1 MVLFS
6 QFPFGGGASV
16 ALAPV
21 DLASGAQTSLWANV
35 RDINDFLWL
44 YWYFG
49 AGAAAEHAT
58 LTLQQAR
65 TSSGGSAK
73 ALSVREVWF
82 KRGNA
87 AFTAANASTSDQW
100 AKSALATREAPIA
113 SYATATDRISAVNH
127 FVAAIRVSKS
137 DLDGANGFS
146 YVGASCNDVGVAV
159 QLGFAL
165 WIPEGFAYLNSPISL
180 LT

>member
-1 MVLFS
+1 
-6 QFPFGGGASV
+6 
-16 ALAPV
+16 
-21 DLASGAQTSLWANV
+21 LASGAQTSLWANV

-65 TSSGGSAK
+65 TSSGGNAK

-82 KRGNA
+82 KRGNP
-87 AFTAANASTSDQW
+87 AFTPGNASVTDLW
-100 AKSALATREAPIA
+100 TKSALATREAPIA

>member
-58 LTLQQAR
+58 LTLQQAK
-65 TSSGGSAK
+65 TAAGGSAK

-82 KRGNA
+82 KRGSA
-87 AFTAANASTSDQW
+87 AFTPGNASVTDLW
-100 AKSALATREAPIA
+100 TKSALATREAPIA

-137 DLDGANGFS
+137 DVDGANGFS

>member
-1 MVLFS
+1 MALFS
-6 QFPFGGGASV
+6 QLPFGGGASV
-16 ALAPV
+16 ALAPA
-21 DLASGAQTSLWANV
+21 DLAAAAQASLWASV

-44 YWYFG
+44 FWYFG

-58 LTLQQAR
+58 VTLQQAR
-65 TSSGGSAK
+65 TSSGGNAK

-87 AFTAANASTSDQW
+87 AFTPANASTNDLW
-100 AKSALATREAPIA
+100 TKSTLATREVPVA
-113 SYATATDRISAVNH
+113 SYATATDRVSAANH
-127 FVAAIRVSKS
+127 FIAAIRISKS
-137 DLDGANGFS
+137 DLDGSNGFV
-146 YVGASCNDVGVAV
+146 YVGASCNDVGTTV

-180 LT
+180 LA

>member
-1 MVLFS
+1 MALFS
-6 QFPFGGGASV
+6 QFPFGGAASV

-21 DLASGAQTSLWANV
+21 DLAAAAQASLWANV

-58 LTLQQAR
+58 VTLQQAK
-65 TSSGGSAK
+65 TASGGSAK

-87 AFTAANASTSDQW
+87 AFTAANASTTDQW
-100 AKSALATREAPIA
+100 SKSALANREAPIA
-113 SYATATDRISAVNH
+113 SYATATDRVSAANH
-127 FVAAIRVSKS
+127 FVAALRISKT
-137 DLDGANGFS
+137 DLDGTNGFS
-146 YVGASCNDVGVAV
+146 YVGASCNDVGSTP
-159 QLGFAL
+159 QLSFAL
-165 WIPEGFAYLNSPISL
+165 WIPEGLAYLNSPISL
-180 LT
+180 LS

>member
-1 MVLFS
+1 MALFS
-6 QFPFGGGASV
+6 QFPFGGAASV

-21 DLASGAQTSLWANV
+21 DLAAAAQSSLWANV

-44 YWYFG
+44 YWYFS

-87 AFTAANASTSDQW
+87 TFTPGNASTTDLW
-100 AKSALATREAPIA
+100 TKSALATREAPIA
-113 SYATATDRISAVNH
+113 SYATATDRVSAANH
-127 FVAAIRVSKS
+127 FVAALRVSKS
-137 DLDGANGFS
+137 DLDGANGFT
-146 YVGASCNDVGVAV
+146 YVGAACSDVGTTV

-165 WIPEGFAYLNSPISL
+165 WIPEGLAYLNSPISL
-180 LT
+180 LS